1 MQNSIILITGGTGTF
16 GRAFLKRILT
26 YSPREIRI
34 FSRDEAKHYVM
45 MQEFKKYNNIKFIIG
60 DIRDK
65 STVDAAMKNVN
76 YVFHAAAMKQVPI
89 CELNPIEAMKTNI
102 QGSDNV
108 LTSAITHGVKKIV
121 CLSTDKAVYPIST
134 MGATKLCMEKLA
146 LQKAMNQNETKICIT
161 RFCNLIS
168 SNGSVVPLFINQI
181 QNNLPLTVTNPDM
194 VRFIMSVNDAIDLV
208 EFAFKYGEHGKI
220 YIKNSSPCILSDLIQ
235 AIKIYMKVDDNY
247 PVIIIGSRPGEKQ
260 IELLFTNEEAQCL
273 EITNSYIAIS
283 NIYTNNNFQ
292 YNNYLTITDIVN
304 MLQEMEEKT

>member
-16 GRAFLKRILT
+16 GKAFLKRILT

-146 LQKAMNQNETKICIT
+146 LQKAMNQNETQICIT

-220 YIKNSSPCILSDLIQ
+220 YIKNSSPCVLSDLIQ
-235 AIKIYMKVDDNY
+235 AIKIHMKVDDNY
-247 PVIIIGSRPGEKQ
+247 PITIIGSRPGEKQ

-273 EITNSYIAIS
+273 EITNSYIAIN

-292 YNNYLTITDIVN
+292 YNNYLTITDIIN